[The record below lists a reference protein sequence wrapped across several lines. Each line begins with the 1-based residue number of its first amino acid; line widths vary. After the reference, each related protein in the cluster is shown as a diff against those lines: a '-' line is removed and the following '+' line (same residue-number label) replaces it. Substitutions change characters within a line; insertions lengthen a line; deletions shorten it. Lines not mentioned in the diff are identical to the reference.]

1 MDDEALEAAIAA
13 GLEHWDLMRECV
25 RAEAIKNARELV
37 ERKLGALER
46 ADFEQLF
53 AYFHTD
59 WSDGKTTLTRFAT
72 AFTGAL
78 ANSMLDELDAL
89 NMWTKALW
97 QAEGDEAVVAMLDG
111 FWATPVRGA
120 GQSYP
125 TMLLHVRE
133 PERYWIITSKG
144 PGAGYRRLSGRA
156 TGRSGARYLEY
167 VRWIRAL
174 RERFEISTHAI
185 DLVLSSKIEKAEA
198 KPHAPAIRTSLL
210 TDVELAGAIQAIDWA
225 PGEALLAIGTKE
237 GGLSFWHAD
246 SGKVSA
252 IQTSGPE
259 IAGLWWLASGER
271 LVGTGPQA
279 LLMTWDSVSPGQ
291 AQVIAGAGLAIAGSP
306 DGTRAA
312 VITKHGYL
320 DILDVQAAQPESL
333 ERTAVRGT
341 NLVAW
346 SKRGDLALADE
357 DMVELRSFGAGP
369 LPLQFH
375 TSYESPE
382 NPTTSLAWSA
392 DGSILAIARKDGSIT
407 LAIPDVSTLVLDRKG
422 KTATSIAWHPMGT
435 CVATSHVDGH
445 VRIWDAREGSLL
457 TALSHAKT
465 RSIAWSKDGRLLA
478 SGSREGK
485 VRVWQVKLADDPV
498 DVRDAAP
505 TRPASP
511 TAAPQLTAAAREL
524 VLELR
529 LARPRICEIRR
540 AAAPAWH
547 ESPTLLPD
555 LRELECL
562 LSDGTPR
569 EIELL
574 GRQLFATIVCGEIA
588 DAYRG
593 MRSNEGPP
601 LRVLLRMH
609 EDADAPGRC
618 SIAEYP
624 WETLLDPEQGPLA
637 IDQGIRLV
645 RSRAAHEA
653 LAPPQPSAKLRTL
666 VGFADPDDLPQLDL
680 YREFAGFERLQRA
693 TAASEILELRYEAGL
708 GLATVQA
715 CLHAIDVFHFAGHGE
730 RGGLVFEGPGR
741 RAEVLDS
748 HALRALL
755 VPPLPRVVVLN
766 ACEGSLASAAALSV
780 AEAFASR
787 GVPIVIAM
795 SGTVDDGSALTFGR
809 ELHERLAAGI
819 DIEQAVQQARW
830 RVYAERGSSWFMPVV
845 WTRVEQSFALVD
857 PSHAHADAVTRA
869 ELERLDGEA
878 ARLRPRVVVQQRLL
892 ARELDDVQRAE
903 LTEALLEQTEHA
915 PAGEREALL
924 ERLLA
929 SEAEITR
936 QLVRI
941 EQRHRD
947 PSKALHGL
955 ANTLQREL
963 GALPSLLASLRQATA
978 PTLPSPR
985 VGLAASND
993 DAFALPF
1000 AASSPL
1006 AAPDDVARLVRRAKG
1021 KLQLDDELVRRCIIH
1036 LLAGRHVVLAGPPG
1050 TGKSTLAK
1058 GLARAF
1064 GYAFEMVTAN
1074 PEWTTYDTIGGL
1086 APKSLRDDEGRSH
1099 LGYPFEPGCV
1109 LRAVEANWTA
1119 HEAAWVRRP
1128 AAVSPAG
1135 EHLHGTWLV
1144 IDEMNRAPLD
1154 QAFGE
1159 LFTALVDGELR
1170 DPRRAFKLPI
1180 PRDFRLICTANT
1192 ADRRLLFEFSE
1203 ALKRR
1208 FAFVEVPAFTPPDR
1222 SIGDHRNLLEQ
1233 LGERDG
1239 VAPTVREGLEPYVIA
1254 LDEIV
1259 QRVRLVHPLGLA
1271 QVLDMLTF
1279 VAVGL
1284 GLDAE
1289 DGDALVSVALV
1300 DNLVPALETLPAVA
1314 LDALA
1319 ALLDGSVASWIAR
1332 MTREVREGYRSDPA
1346 AKRVALALLHDLDP
1360 TLVAHDWLEALE
1372 QHAAA
1377 LAERAPALPSATTLV
1392 RVLRRLALERDA

>member
-1 MDDEALEAAIAA
+1 M
-13 GLEHWDLMRECV
+13 
-25 RAEAIKNARELV
+25 
-37 ERKLGALER
+37 
-46 ADFEQLF
+46 
-53 AYFHTD
+53 
-59 WSDGKTTLTRFAT
+59 
-72 AFTGAL
+72 
-78 ANSMLDELDAL
+78 
-89 NMWTKALW
+89 
-97 QAEGDEAVVAMLDG
+97 
-111 FWATPVRGA
+111 
-120 GQSYP
+120 
-125 TMLLHVRE
+125 
-133 PERYWIITSKG
+133 
-144 PGAGYRRLSGRA
+144 
-156 TGRSGARYLEY
+156 
-167 VRWIRAL
+167 RWIRAL

-185 DLVLSSKIEKAEA
+185 DLVLSSKIATAEA
-198 KPHAPAIRTSLL
+198 EPHEPAIRTSPL
-210 TDVELAGAIQAIDWA
+210 TDVEIAGTIQAIDWA
-225 PGEALLAIGTKE
+225 PSEAVLAIGTKE

-291 AQVIAGAGLAIAGSP
+291 AQVIEGAGVAIAGSP

-312 VITKHGYL
+312 VITT
-320 DILDVQAAQPESL
+320 DIVQVFDMSTPDPSRLGWTSVNGPTALSWSDRHAIAVG
-333 ERTAVRGT
+333 RTDGGVELTDLPDGEYTDLSFHEHT
-341 NLVAW
+341 NTRVTALCW
-346 SKRGDLALADE
+346 SPDGENLALAHKSGL
-357 DMVELRSFGAGP
+357 VTL
-369 LPLQFH
+369 
-375 TSYESPE
+375 
-382 NPTTSLAWSA
+382 
-392 DGSILAIARKDGSIT
+392 GS
-407 LAIPDVSTLVLDRKG
+407 PDVSSRIVLDRKG
-422 KTATSIAWHPMGT
+422 KAATSIAWHPMGT

-465 RSIAWSKDGRLLA
+465 RAIAWSKDGRLLA

-485 VRVWQVKLADDPV
+485 VRVWQVMLADSPV
-498 DVRDAAP
+498 DDRDAAP

-511 TAAPQLTAAAREL
+511 PAAPVLTTAAREL

-529 LARPRICEIRR
+529 QARPRICEIRR
-540 AAAPAWH
+540 AAEPAWR

-562 LSDGTPR
+562 LSETTPR
-569 EIELL
+569 EIEVL
-574 GRQLFATIVCGEIA
+574 GHQLFAAIVFGEIA

-609 EDADAPGRC
+609 DDADAPDRC
-618 SIAEYP
+618 TIAEYP

-637 IDQGIRLV
+637 IDQGVRLV

-708 GLATVQA
+708 GLATVQG
-715 CLHAIDVFHFAGHGE
+715 CLHAIDVFHFAGHGV

-819 DIEQAVQQARW
+819 DVEQAVQQARW

-845 WTRVEQSFALVD
+845 WTRVEQSFVLVD
-857 PSHAHADAVTRA
+857 PSHARADAVTRA

-878 ARLRPRVVVQQRLL
+878 ERLRPRVVVQQRLL
-892 ARELDDVQRAE
+892 ARELDDVQRAA
-903 LTEALLEQTEHA
+903 LTDALLEQTEHA
-915 PAGEREALL
+915 PTGEREVLL

-947 PSKALHGL
+947 PSKALHAL
-955 ANTLQREL
+955 THTLQREL
-963 GALPSLLASLRQATA
+963 GALPSLLASVRQAATTA
-978 PTLPSPR
+978 LPSPR
-985 VGLAASND
+985 VGLAASEG

-1006 AAPDDVARLVRRAKG
+1006 RAAEDVASLVRRAKG

-1074 PEWTTYDTIGGL
+1074 PDWTTYDTIGGL

-1099 LGYPFEPGCV
+1099 VGYPFEPGCV
-1109 LRAVEANWTA
+1109 LRAIEANWAA
-1119 HEAAWVRRP
+1119 HDAAWVRRD
-1128 AAVSPAG
+1128 AWVSDDG
-1135 EHLHGTWLV
+1135 ELRRGTWLV

-1154 QAFGE
+1154 QAFGD

-1170 DPRRAFKLPI
+1170 DPRRACKLPI

-1222 SIGDHRNLLEQ
+1222 SIGDHRCLLEQ
-1233 LGERDG
+1233 LGERVSPDVLPG
-1239 VAPTVREGLEPYVIA
+1239 GLERYVGA

-1284 GLDAE
+1284 GLDADAGE
-1289 DGDALVSVALV
+1289 ALVSVALV
-1300 DNLVPALETLPAVA
+1300 DNLVPALETLPAVS

-1319 ALLDGSVASWIAR
+1319 ALLDGSVTSWIAR

-1360 TLVAHDWLEALE
+1360 TLVVPDWIEALE

-1377 LAERAPALPSATTLV
+1377 LAERAPALPDAAALV
-1392 RVLRRLALERDA
+1392 RALRRLALERDG